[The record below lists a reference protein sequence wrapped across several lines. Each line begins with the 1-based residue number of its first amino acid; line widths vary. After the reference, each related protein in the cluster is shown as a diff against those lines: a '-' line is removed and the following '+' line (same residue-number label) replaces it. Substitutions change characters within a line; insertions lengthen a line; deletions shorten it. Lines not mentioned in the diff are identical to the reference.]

1 MKEQINTTDEL
12 MEHFKNFLETTL
24 VVMEKQQQIGM
35 LDDDFSE
42 GLLLTCAT
50 EMITFTDLFE
60 ELKTED
66 N

>member
-1 MKEQINTTDEL
+1 MKEQINTTDKL

-42 GLLLTCAT
+42 GLLLTCANELT
-50 EMITFTDLFE
+50 TFTNLFD
-60 ELKTED
+60 ELRGD